1 METRYP
7 WDGSVQIR
15 LGTKE
20 SREFGLHLRIP
31 AWCKSSSVRV
41 NDAVQAR
48 TETVDGYIVIH
59 RRWQPGDIVELDMD
73 MPVQRVVGHPF
84 AHAIRER
91 VAIQRGPIIYCLEG
105 VDNKAL
111 KDPMLPASAQ
121 FQALYQRDLLGG
133 VVAITAKDVDGSE
146 IFAVPYY
153 TWDNR
158 SAANAEQDWL
168 LVWLRQEDWF
178 PARQPLDREDRKAW
192 EHILYQ
198 PLPPYL

>member
-15 LGTKE
+15 LEPKE

-41 NDAVQAR
+41 NGAVQAR
-48 TETVDGYIVIH
+48 AENVDGYIVIR
-59 RRWQPGDIVELDMD
+59 RRWQPGDIVELDLD
-73 MPVQRVVGHPF
+73 MPVQRIVGHPF
-84 AHAIRER
+84 AGAIRER
-91 VAIQRGPIIYCLEG
+91 VVIQRGPIIYCLEG
-105 VDNKAL
+105 VDNEV
-111 KDPMLPASAQ
+111 KDPIVPANAE
-121 FQALYQRDLLGG
+121 FQALYQRELLGG
-133 VVAITAKDVDGSE
+133 VVAITAKDVDGRE
-146 IFAVPYY
+146 VFAVPYY

-158 SAANAEQDWL
+158 AVAEVEQDWL

-178 PARQPLDREDRKAW
+178 SVRQPLDKGDRKAW

-198 PLPPYL
+198 PLPPNL